1 MNFNSEWQRAGENIV
16 TENFEY
22 PDNVVPLFSDLD
34 NDPEDEEAPLNT
46 ALYAGPTGI
55 FIQQESNL
63 TDNEIDCVALTWGQ
77 TQMLLSSLISLLSQK
92 ISGDFNGSI
101 H

>member
-16 TENFEY
+16 TEN
-22 PDNVVPLFSDLD
+22 
-34 NDPEDEEAPLNT
+34 
-46 ALYAGPTGI
+46 YAGPTGI